1 MKLQILNL
9 NINFNLH
16 ISLNMIRLHFH
27 CQNCARDEELF
38 NITCIEEI
46 KEHIDSNL
54 YTRISYC
61 TICNNCKELSKELK
75 KIKEL
80 DIENHY
86 MIWDGCMIIYNL
98 KLIEQ
103 HGFFS
108 VNIFE
113 DNTIVYYSYD
123 TTIKNWTKIDKKI
136 FSDSVKDES
145 LIGMRSLELYNGIPD
160 YHNLVLEP
168 IKDKGYEVNFIQ
180 KIVSCHYY
188 IVKKPTLTKP
198 ARKL

>member
-1 MKLQILNL
+1 
-9 NINFNLH
+9 
-16 ISLNMIRLHFH
+16 MIRLHFH

-103 HGFFS
+103 YGFFL
-108 VNIFE
+108 VKILMNDTE
-113 DNTIVYYSYD
+113 YYSYN
-123 TTIKNWTKIDKKI
+123 TTIKNLIEIDKKI
-136 FSDSVKDES
+136 FFDSVKDES
-145 LIGMRSLELYNGIPD
+145 IIIILPVELYNGTPY
-160 YHNLVLEP
+160 YHNLVLEQ

-180 KIVSCHYY
+180 KVFSHHYY

-198 ARKL
+198 ARKYDINIVK